1 MRRTLV
7 AFALAVPLVTTA
19 PARLLD
25 PFRAFLAS
33 LWGSPAAPQLQQPK
47 EGCGMDPSG
56 RCLPAAP
63 QPQPDEGCGMDPNGW
78 CNPGS

>member
-7 AFALAVPLVTTA
+7 ALALAVPLGTTA

-25 PFRAFLAS
+25 PFWALLSS
-33 LWGSPAAPQLQQPK
+33 LWGSPAAPQLQPK
-47 EGCGMDPSG
+47 AGCGMDPSG
-56 RCLPAAP
+56 RCLPPAP
-63 QPQPDEGCGMDPNGW
+63 QTQPDAGCGADPSGG

>member
-33 LWGSPAAPQLQQPK
+33 LWGSPAAPQLQSK
-47 EGCGMDPSG
+47 EGCGADPDGRCLPATLQPQPDAGCGADPSG
-56 RCLPAAP
+56 RC
-63 QPQPDEGCGMDPNGW
+63 
-78 CNPGS
+78 NPVS